1 MHLILIDAERSPITY
16 AILLPDILF
25 KVLCRPLVL
34 FIGFDIDINNLK
46 RRYNNLHHHK
56 GQVFP
61 YKYRFKVC
69 KQDFYILCNYLSVVF
84 SWYES
89 AFCFVIYK
97 LFCPFL
103 VEKGEKSFFIK
114 NVDFSKGRQMPFFH
128 CYEEGRHCILLKATK
143 AIRKLI
149 TKRKLF

>member
-56 GQVFP
+56 GRVFP

-103 VEKGEKSFFIK
+103 VEKERSRFSLKMQIFQKVDRCLFFT
-114 NVDFSKGRQMPFFH
+114 
-128 CYEEGRHCILLKATK
+128 ATK
-143 AIRKLI
+143 KAD
-149 TKRKLF
+149 TASF